1 MWFKNLRVFRLL
13 PSWSTTAESL
23 EEALGKHRFH
33 PGGSQDMQSV
43 GWVAPRDEGGLVH
56 ALDGQY
62 LLCLR
67 TEKKLLPATVINQF
81 TKARAQE
88 IEEQQGYRPGR
99 KQMREI
105 KEIVTD
111 ELLPK
116 AFSIYRDTM
125 VWLDT
130 RNRWL
135 VIDAG
140 ATAKSDEV
148 IALLGKSLDPFPALP
163 LYVEMSPAAAMTN
176 WLVSDEPPAGFT
188 IDQDTELRS
197 TDESRAVVRYVRHSL
212 DIDDV
217 RKHVQDGKQCTRLAL
232 TWAHRVSFVLTENL
246 EIKRVAPADILKEN
260 QDATAQNEA
269 EQFDSDFALMTG
281 ELSQLLDDLVA
292 ALGGEKTEN

>member
-105 KEIVTD
+105 KENVTE

-116 AFSIYRDTM
+116 AFSIYRDTR
-125 VWLDT
+125 VWIDT
-130 RNRWL
+130 RSRWL
-135 VIDAG
+135 VVDA
-140 ATAKSDEV
+140 AAVAKSDEV
-148 IALLGKSLDPFPALP
+148 ISMLAKSIDPFPAIP
-163 LYVEMSPAAAMTN
+163 LYVALSPAAAMTN
-176 WLVSDEPPAGFT
+176 WLVRDQPPAGFT
-188 IDQDTELRS
+188 IAQDTELRS

-217 RKHVQDGKQCTRLAL
+217 RQHVLVRMHCTAL
-232 TWAHRVSFVLTENL
+232 
-246 EIKRVAPADILKEN
+246 
-260 QDATAQNEA
+260 
-269 EQFDSDFALMTG
+269 
-281 ELSQLLDDLVA
+281 DL
-292 ALGGEKTEN
+292 N